1 MESTEQKQ
9 YFSTTKEMIEKYVEN
24 RLLIM
29 KMEAADKG
37 STATTGIIVGVGLL
51 FCGVCFLF
59 FLSVFLA
66 YALGNLIDN
75 RLLGFGIISALY
87 LAMIL
92 GCWFGRHA
100 IVRKVSDI
108 IVKMYFK
115 NKDPKNAKKHTF
127 TDLGEAAK
135 N

>member
-1 MESTEQKQ
+1 MESTESKQ

-37 STATTGIIVGVGLL
+37 STATTGAIVGVGLF
-51 FCGVCFLF
+51 FCGICFLF
-59 FLSVFLA
+59 FLNVFLA
-66 YALGNLIDN
+66 YLIGNLTDN

-87 LAMIL
+87 LVLIL
-92 GCWFGRHA
+92 VCWFGRHV
-100 IVRKVSDI
+100 IVRKVSDL

-115 NKDPKNAKKHTF
+115 NKDPKNAKKHTY
-127 TDLGEAAK
+127 TDLGEASK